1 MIETLCFSNNLYVEH
16 MIGASLLR
24 ESLMYCEK
32 IINFRVKLALIERS
46 ISIKNR
52 YQEKLIMK

>member
-1 MIETLCFSNNLYVEH
+1 MIETLCFSSKLHVEH
-16 MIGASLLR
+16 MIEASLLR

-32 IINFRVKLALIERS
+32 IINFGVKLALIERS

>member
-1 MIETLCFSNNLYVEH
+1 MIE
-16 MIGASLLR
+16 ASLLR

-32 IINFRVKLALIERS
+32 IINFGVKLALIERS